1 MPQRTGELPDWDDLL
16 SSAARLQEIV
26 PGAVM
31 AAAIHA
37 GHRISIDHDHVLNNL
52 RGHFSE
58 ILADLESV
66 AGWKTAR
73 VARPVLILGRLDGIE
88 TGVRQLI
95 REAPLETETMKVG
108 ELSLEIPTAAET
120 LRIKAI
126 LILKRNATRDY
137 VDFAALADRLGPEE
151 TASALRDFDRLYP
164 QPGGE
169 SPLQQLHA
177 QLANALPY
185 DLEETDL
192 SEYKELDPRWHQWED
207 VKQACANAVIALFD
221 RVCEK
226 APPHSPAAAGSRA
239 VAPPVPDPS
248 GGMGD

>member
-137 VDFAALADRLGPEE
+137 VDFAALADRHRGRTATAVCAPE
-151 TASALRDFDRLYP
+151 F
-164 QPGGE
+164 
-169 SPLQQLHA
+169 
-177 QLANALPY
+177 
-185 DLEETDL
+185 
-192 SEYKELDPRWHQWED
+192 
-207 VKQACANAVIALFD
+207 
-221 RVCEK
+221 
-226 APPHSPAAAGSRA
+226 
-239 VAPPVPDPS
+239 
-248 GGMGD
+248 